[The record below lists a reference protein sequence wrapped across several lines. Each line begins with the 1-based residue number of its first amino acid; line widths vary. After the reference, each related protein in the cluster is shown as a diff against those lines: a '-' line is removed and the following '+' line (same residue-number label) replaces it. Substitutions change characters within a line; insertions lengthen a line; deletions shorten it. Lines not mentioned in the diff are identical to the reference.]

1 MAVPAAGTGMSRTG
15 AELRLAARRRVFV
28 GDVLREAAASMRAQG
43 LKAVLVIAGVV
54 VATATLVTMSGLS
67 STLSR
72 QVTDEFDSFRATEL
86 VVTQAAG
93 ATSIDFT
100 EPGDLERVRAI
111 SGVVHAGVMDP
122 PGTFLVERPPSS
134 GMTEVAIQPVD
145 ADALRAIRPHLT
157 VGTPFNSLHVRSR
170 SPLIM
175 LSESA
180 ARRLGVARPGTG
192 VRIDGLM
199 LTVSAIYSDVDRRDE
214 VLVGALVP
222 RGVFTTSDGSS
233 DDRARVL
240 IETQSG
246 AADAVRQRA
255 AIALAPEDGRVVSVS
270 RPLDAS
276 GFRQGIEGNVRSLA
290 LGVVLIALVMGTISI
305 ASSAVSSV
313 HARTA
318 ELGLRTVVGALR
330 RHIFFQIMAETLALG
345 LAGAVIG
352 AYTGVAVVVGISTW
366 NGWRPV
372 LTPVA
377 IASALL
383 AGAAAGIVAGLP
395 PAWRAVRLQPVD
407 ALRRQ

>member
-1 MAVPAAGTGMSRTG
+1 MAVPALGAGVSRTRLD
-15 AELRLAARRRVFV
+15 LRLPARRMFV

-43 LKAVLVIAGVV
+43 LKAALVIAGVV
-54 VATATLVTMSGLS
+54 VATGTLVTMSGLS

-86 VVTQAAG
+86 VVSQAAG
-93 ATSIDFT
+93 ATLTDFT
-100 EPGDLERVRAI
+100 EPGDLERVRSI
-111 SGVVHAGVMDP
+111 EGVVHAGVMDP
-122 PGTFLVERPPSS
+122 PGTFLVERPPLS

-157 VGTPFNSLHVRSR
+157 AGTPFNGLHVRTGSL
-170 SPLIM
+170 LIM

-192 VRIDGLM
+192 LRIDGLM
-199 LTVSAIYSDVDRRDE
+199 LTVTAIYSDVDRRDE

-222 RGVFTTSDGSS
+222 RGVLATGDDSS
-233 DDRARVL
+233 GNQPRVL

-246 AADAVRQRA
+246 AADAVRERA
-255 AIALAPEDGRVVSVS
+255 AVALAPEDARVLNVS

-318 ELGLRTVVGALR
+318 ELGLRSVLGALR
-330 RHIFFQIMAETLALG
+330 RHIFIQIMAETLAFG
-345 LAGAVIG
+345 LVGAVIG

-366 NGWRPV
+366 NAWEPV

-377 IASALL
+377 IGFALL